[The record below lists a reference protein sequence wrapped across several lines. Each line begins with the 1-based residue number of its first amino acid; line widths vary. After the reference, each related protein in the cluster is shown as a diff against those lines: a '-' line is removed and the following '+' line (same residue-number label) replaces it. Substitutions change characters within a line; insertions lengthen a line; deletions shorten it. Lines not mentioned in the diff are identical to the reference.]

1 MTLEET
7 QDKDDILILMLIQER
22 DKQIELLETENAGFR
37 NLTADL
43 LLENKRLKKIIKEL
57 KSKRNRRYEWIEKT
71 LKIINTV
78 KSG

>member
-22 DKQIELLETENAGFR
+22 NKQIELLETENTGFR

-43 LLENKRLKKIIKEL
+43 LLENKRLKKVIKDL
-57 KSKRNRRYEWIEKT
+57 RNKRNK
-71 LKIINTV
+71 
-78 KSG
+78 